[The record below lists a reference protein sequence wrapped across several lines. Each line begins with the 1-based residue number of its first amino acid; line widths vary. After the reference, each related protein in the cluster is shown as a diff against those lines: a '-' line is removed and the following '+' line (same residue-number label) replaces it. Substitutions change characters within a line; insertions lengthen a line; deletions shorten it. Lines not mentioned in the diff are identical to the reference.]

1 MLTSNP
7 TPGRWGSTWL
17 WHLFLHD
24 ARLTWALASAEMI
37 CIPCK
42 LIFGNYVKALKAGAD
57 ALIMFGGQGTCT

>member
-1 MLTSNP
+1 
-7 TPGRWGSTWL
+7 
-17 WHLFLHD
+17 
-24 ARLTWALASAEMI
+24 MI